1 MRFTEST
8 RLRCRSASLTSV
20 FSAAARTP
28 IPTMSTS
35 PALRSRAVPD
45 VPESAPQSRWRT
57 WRVRLGYAVFGFVI
71 FAGFLFATFPYTA
84 TLSKVLA
91 PMGFEFSSASQSIR
105 FPFGAELTQVRVSS
119 TTSAAQYPVFECPVM
134 TIAPSILSLFTLQ
147 PGVRVKANLYD
158 GVARA
163 TIRPS
168 GGGTAIS
175 YELDAVNIAQQRLFA
190 LPADSAASGTMS
202 GHGKLWFSPTDL
214 ATDSGDGEMSGAGL
228 AIKSD
233 FLNAPIQLGNAQ
245 AKFKVDRGFLTI
257 EELKTSG
264 GDVTLSASGTIQ
276 LAPDPADSVVAI
288 QFTIVPTPDAASR
301 LSLLFALLPRHR
313 GAQPYQLTGTL
324 ASPQIS

>member
-1 MRFTEST
+1 
-8 RLRCRSASLTSV
+8 
-20 FSAAARTP
+20 
-28 IPTMSTS
+28 MSTS
-35 PALRSRAVPD
+35 PVLRSPAPDAAQPASQSKWRSWRA
-45 VPESAPQSRWRT
+45 T
-57 WRVRLGYAVFGFVI
+57 FGYAAFGLVV

-84 TLSKVLA
+84 TFSKVLA
-91 PMGFEFSSASQSIR
+91 PMGFEFSSASQSIN

-119 TTSAAQYPVFECPVM
+119 TTSAAQYPVIECPLM

-175 YELDAVNIAQQRLFA
+175 YSLDAVNIAQQRLFA

-233 FLNAPIQLGNAQ
+233 FLNAPIQLGSAL
-245 AKFKVDRGFLTI
+245 AKFKIDRGFLTI

-264 GDVTLSASGTIQ
+264 GDVALSASGTIQ

-301 LSLLFALLPRHR
+301 LSLLFALLPRHQ
-313 GAQPYQLTGTL
+313 GTQPYQLTGTL